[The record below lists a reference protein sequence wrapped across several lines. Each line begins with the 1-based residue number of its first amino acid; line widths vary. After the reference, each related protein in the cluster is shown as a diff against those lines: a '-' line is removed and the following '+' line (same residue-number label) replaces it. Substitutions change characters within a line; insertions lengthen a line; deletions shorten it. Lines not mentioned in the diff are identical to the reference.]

1 MDYKQFPIS
10 CVMEV
15 YPHPNNF
22 MEKRDQKAVKDQ
34 LYDDEHYFN
43 LKFSFDKAHSVMET
57 NYVKFTQ

>member
-1 MDYKQFPIS
+1 
-10 CVMEV
+10 MEV